1 MSGRN
6 DLQAVGSLLDTQ
18 NRTSGNLGHKP
29 CFLPSQRQDRPR
41 EPKKAPA
48 IALSEPYPLLDPGHY
63 FAVCIE
69 ATFDWARQWNKW
81 IARLVLEP
89 QNYQGR
95 PYTGR
100 LCKFLGLGKNKERP
114 YAGPQSHF
122 RQLYVEVNG
131 EQPPSLEA
139 GMEIF
144 VGVRYEIEVV
154 TVKTDRNGNPRSP
167 EHWYSVVKSI
177 HPCKPGRTT
186 RQPSNSLPSNTSTQR
201 TRTTLTTD
209 QHSNTENTPLA
220 AEVRIAAEKLA
231 GAKAMRARTQ

>member
-1 MSGRN
+1 
-6 DLQAVGSLLDTQ
+6 
-18 NRTSGNLGHKP
+18 LGHKP
-29 CFLPSQRQDRPR
+29 HFLPDQREDRPR

-48 IALSEPYPLLDPGHY
+48 ISLSEPFPLLDPGQY
-63 FAVCIE
+63 VAVCTE
-69 ATFDWARQWNKW
+69 ATFAWARQWNKW

-89 QNYQGR
+89 ENYQGR
-95 PYTGR
+95 PYAGR

-131 EQPPSLEA
+131 AQPPSLEA
-139 GMEIF
+139 GIEIF

-154 TVKTDRNGNPRSP
+154 TVKTDGSGNPRSS

-177 HPCKPGRTT
+177 HPCKAGRTT
-186 RQPSNSLPSNTSTQR
+186 PQPSNPLPSNPPTQG

-220 AEVRIAAEKLA
+220 AEIRIAAEKVA
-231 GAKAMRARTQ
+231 RAKAMRARTQ

>member
-1 MSGRN
+1 MK
-6 DLQAVGSLLDTQ
+6 Q
-18 NRTSGNLGHKP
+18 P
-29 CFLPSQRQDRPR
+29 PR
-41 EPKKAPA
+41 
-48 IALSEPYPLLDPGHY
+48 IVLSEPFPLLDPGCY
-63 FAVCIE
+63 VALCTEAAFA
-69 ATFDWARQWNKW
+69 WARQWNKW
-81 IARLVLEP
+81 IARLVLDP

-95 PYTGR
+95 PYSGR

-144 VGVRYEIEVV
+144 VGICYEIEVV
-154 TVKTDRNGNPRSP
+154 TVTQDRNGKPRSP
-167 EHWYSVVKSI
+167 EHWYSVVKEI
-177 HPCKPGRTT
+177 HPCKEARTT
-186 RQPSNSLPSNTSTQR
+186 SQPPNLRPSNPPTQR

-220 AEVRIAAEKLA
+220 DREEKAASKVVFKS
-231 GAKAMRARTQ
+231 GWMRN